1 MRENS
6 SKICKQFLEE
16 KGKRENVI
24 NRETNP
30 GLIGTKKPLLA
41 LKLSIIITESRSLC
55 AEYKFIRGFVK
66 L

>member
-6 SKICKQFLEE
+6 SKIRSQR
-16 KGKRENVI
+16 KRKRKHGNVI

-41 LKLSIIITESRSLC
+41 LKLSIIMKESRSLC
-55 AEYKFIRGFVK
+55 AEYKFIRGFTK